1 MPAKANGTDAAAGRG
16 AHLRLRNPLPGAG
29 LPVVLVV
36 SESSSSP
43 GSTPPRA
50 TEPALAAGPRPR
62 AARGPAGLGPLRP
75 SAIGAPLLGSGLP
88 GVPRPRRVAV
98 PRTDPVITDHVWERV
113 EPLIPHRARRRR
125 YPGRMP
131 LDDRAVLTGILVV
144 LARGIGFERLPKE
157 LGFGSGMTCWRR
169 LRDWQ
174 QAGAWAAIARE
185 LAVSLPDG
193 DRIDFG
199 RVAAGAGDPQ
209 SPPPVTRRPVAAK
222 AKRPSAVAAD
232 FGMTLL
238 R

>member
-1 MPAKANGTDAAAGRG
+1 M
-16 AHLRLRNPLPGAG
+16 
-29 LPVVLVV
+29 
-36 SESSSSP
+36 
-43 GSTPPRA
+43 
-50 TEPALAAGPRPR
+50 
-62 AARGPAGLGPLRP
+62 
-75 SAIGAPLLGSGLP
+75 LGSGLP
-88 GVPRPRRVAV
+88 GVPRPRRVAP
-98 PRTDPVITDHVWERV
+98 PRTDPVITDEVWERI

-174 QAGAWAAIARE
+174 QAGAWAAIAERLARE
-185 LAVSLPDG
+185 LPDG
-193 DRIDFG
+193 DRIDFD
-199 RVAAGAGDPQ
+199 RVATTAADSRSDPQ

-222 AKRPSAVAAD
+222 AKRPSPVAAE

>member
-1 MPAKANGTDAAAGRG
+1 VAA
-16 AHLRLRNPLPGAG
+16 
-29 LPVVLVV
+29 PVP
-36 SESSSSP
+36 SQ
-43 GSTPPRA
+43 A
-50 TEPALAAGPRPR
+50 RPR
-62 AARGPAGLGPLRP
+62 AARGPAGLSPLSP

-88 GVPRPRRVAV
+88 GVPRPRRVAG
-98 PRTDPVITDHVWERV
+98 PRGDPVITDAVWESI

-157 LGFGSGMTCWRR
+157 LGYGSGMTCWRR

-174 QAGAWAAIARE
+174 QAGAWTAIAE
-185 LAVSLPDG
+185 VLAGSLPDG
-193 DRIDFG
+193 DRIDFD
-199 RVAAGAGDPQ
+199 RVAANTADEQTP
-209 SPPPVTRRPVAAK
+209 SPVTRRPVAAK
-222 AKRPSAVAAD
+222 AKRPSPVAAE